1 MADLGG
7 RNQGRGTDTSGWWRT
22 SIVDTSTDSI
32 RFRGRPLDDLI
43 GRFSIA
49 DLLWFM
55 VMGSEP
61 EPERSRL
68 LEAFVVAAADFGPR
82 APSIAVAR
90 MAATCGLGFN
100 GILSSAVGMLGDVH
114 GGAIEQSG
122 EVIASVAAAEDVNDA
137 ARALVADHRASGRHV
152 PGFGHRHLERDPRSD
167 RLLALV
173 AEAGSAVDGR
183 HALAA
188 LAIQRELVAALGR
201 PVPIN
206 IDGGGA
212 VALLAI
218 GLPTS
223 VFRGI
228 LCLSRSIGIIAEA
241 HEEMQQGGRLKG
253 PSHPRDDSVV
263 YVGPPPAE
271 RPRPHD
277 PHEDRA

>member
-1 MADLGG
+1 MDLGG
-7 RNQGRGTDTSGWWRT
+7 RNQGRSADTSGWWRT
-22 SIVDTSTDSI
+22 AIVDSSEDAI
-32 RFRGRPLDDLI
+32 RFRGRPLDELI

-55 VMGSEP
+55 IMGSEP
-61 EPERSRL
+61 EPSRSRL

-122 EVIASVAAAEDVNDA
+122 EVIASVADQDDLEGA
-137 ARALVADHRASGRHV
+137 ARATVAEYRERGRHI

-173 AEAGSAVDGR
+173 ASDDSLDGR
-183 HALAA
+183 YAAAA
-188 LAIQRELVAALGR
+188 LALQRELVAVLGR
-201 PVPIN
+201 PMPIN

-212 VALLAI
+212 VALLEI

-263 YVGPPPAE
+263 YVGPPPA
-271 RPRPHD
+271 PRTTTMED
-277 PHEDRA
+277 PR

>member
-1 MADLGG
+1 MDLGG
-7 RNQGRGTDTSGWWRT
+7 RNQGRSEDTSGWWRT
-22 SIVDTSTDSI
+22 EIVDTSTDAI
-32 RFRGRPLDDLI
+32 RFRGRPLDELI

-55 VMGSEP
+55 IMGSEP
-61 EPERSRL
+61 DPVRSRL

-100 GILSSAVGMLGDVH
+100 GIVSSAVGMLGDVH

-122 EVIASVAAAEDVNDA
+122 EVIAAVAAEDDVDRA
-137 ARALVADHRASGRHV
+137 AHATIADFRARGRHV

-167 RLLALV
+167 RLIALV
-173 AEAGSAVDGR
+173 AESAPAVDGR
-183 HALAA
+183 YAAAA
-188 LAIQRELVAALGR
+188 LALQRELVGVLGR

-212 VALLAI
+212 VALLEI

-228 LCLSRSIGIIAEA
+228 LCLSRTIGIISEA

-263 YVGPPPAE
+263 YVGPVPPSAPGST
-271 RPRPHD
+271 R
-277 PHEDRA
+277 

>member
-7 RNQGRGTDTSGWWRT
+7 RNQGRGTDTAGWWRT
-22 SIVDTSTDSI
+22 AIVDTSTDEI
-32 RFRGRPLDDLI
+32 RFRGRPIEDLI
-43 GRFSIA
+43 GNFSIA

-100 GILSSAVGMLGDVH
+100 GIVSSAVGMLGDVH

-122 EVIASVAAAEDVNDA
+122 EVIASIAGEPDIEEA
-137 ARALVADHRASGRHV
+137 ARALVADHRARGRHV

-173 AEAGSAVDGR
+173 AAGGTAVDGR
-183 HALAA
+183 HAVAA
-188 LAIQRELVAALGR
+188 LAIQRQLVAALGR

-263 YVGPPPAE
+263 YVGSPAI
-271 RPRPHD
+271 PDLAPQGQKD
-277 PHEDRA
+277 VG